1 MPDILDRHIRVD
13 RTQSLDELEGDLT
26 TYDVRPVGL
35 LEMDIPHMTQQRSL
49 RLWKFPWIVSAD
61 QQTQSHESFI
71 VALANK
77 LAAAAFL
84 SKLVTRAYS
93 AELEDEGVLRQWCL
107 LVENCILEGSAT
119 ASSING
125 VPMESVRLFPKD
137 VQPLVSAFTTGNTID
152 AVVDSIN
159 RELYGPFTKGVLV
172 TIGNTTIAMCKM
184 DNVIFAF
191 NSSCHGDQ
199 VTDLFGAVLI
209 ATDFNTQNL
218 QSIIKFVV
226 DPYAPDAVPVYSIV
240 PIEGFVFRSANIMQL
255 DVPVEI

>member
-1 MPDILDRHIRVD
+1 MVD
-13 RTQSLDELEGDLT
+13 
-26 TYDVRPVGL
+26 
-35 LEMDIPHMTQQRSL
+35 
-49 RLWKFPWIVSAD
+49 
-61 QQTQSHESFI
+61 
-71 VALANK
+71 N
-77 LAAAAFL
+77 
-84 SKLVTRAYS
+84 
-93 AELEDEGVLRQWCL
+93 
-107 LVENCILEGSAT
+107 
-119 ASSING
+119 
-125 VPMESVRLFPKD
+125 
-137 VQPLVSAFTTGNTID
+137 
-152 AVVDSIN
+152 IN

-184 DNVIFAF
+184 DNTIFAF